1 MEQIFLKAVNRP
13 WIVILISVVISAA
26 FMVAIRSKARMETD
40 LDKYMPQDHPAF
52 VYSDQAEDW
61 FDIKDGIIIAIEN
74 QTGIYNTGTLQKV
87 KDLTRAL
94 GKFKEIDKN
103 DITSLYTAENIVGTE
118 EGLEVKAFFKKVP
131 KIETKLENLQKAVF
145 SNEMIYGRLVSTD
158 EKVTVIVAEIG
169 DDVFTQDFYRR
180 ILELAELYE
189 GPENIHVAGRPIV
202 EGTMAYLGPR
212 DMKRMVPI
220 VILVIVLVLWV
231 VLRSVKSTVFTLLVV
246 LFSTIWTFG
255 LMAALGIPV
264 YAVSTMIPVMLIAIG
279 VADGIHLYSHLH
291 LFMMQHPAAG
301 KKEAVLDMLA
311 GMWKPVVMTSVT
323 TGVGF
328 ISLVSSQVYPIKY
341 FGLFTAFGVMMA
353 MVLSL
358 VLIPAGIMVFGLP
371 GWKRPQAK
379 AGSEKPLF
387 SAIFADKVVKYK
399 YLTIFAT
406 VLIIVLSLTGI
417 SKVWINSSFL
427 EKFEADS
434 DIVLTDK
441 FINENFGGTSTL
453 NVIFEG
459 NKKNSLKNPVVLE
472 MIDRLQTDVEKLAL
486 VGNSFA
492 LTDYL
497 KRMNKV
503 MHADS
508 SDYDAIPPSSE
519 LIAQY
524 LLLYEMSG
532 DPDNLWKVVDYEYRK
547 ANLTFQL
554 KSDNSKEINSA
565 IAIVK
570 DHVQGFKD
578 LGISVKFAGSGYKAL
593 VFTDLILEGQIISLL
608 MSLVIVIILLA
619 LMFRKFSLGIIGAI
633 PIVITA
639 AISFGV
645 MGLLNIPLSTTTAL
659 VSSIAIGIGID
670 YAVHFIERYKI
681 YALES
686 GDRELTIRA
695 TMHHSGRAIIFN
707 AIVVIA
713 GFLVLLFSVFP
724 PNRSLGAL
732 VSLNMFTSFLGTVTV
747 MFLILVLSNIFFKNS
762 LNSADSNKKSRDMVS
777 DIPEYKED

>member
-1 MEQIFLKAVNRP
+1 MEALFKKTIKHP
-13 WIVILISVVISAA
+13 WIIILVSVVISAA
-26 FMVAIRSKARMETD
+26 FMTAIKSKSRMETN

-52 VYSDQAEDW
+52 VYSDKAEEW

-74 QTGIYNTGTLQKV
+74 QDGIYNSDTIKKV

-103 DITSLYTAENIVGTE
+103 DVTSLYTAENIIGTE
-118 EGLEVKAFFKKVP
+118 LGLEVNSFFKRIP
-131 KIETKLENLQKAVF
+131 KSEAALKKLQKAVL
-145 SNEMIYGRLVSTD
+145 SNEMVYGRLVSTD
-158 EKVTVIVAEIG
+158 EKVTVIIAEIG
-169 DDVFTQDFYRR
+169 DDVFSQEFYHR
-180 ILELAELYE
+180 ILKLAEQYE
-189 GPENIHVAGRPIV
+189 GPEKIHVAGRPIV
-202 EGTMAYLGPR
+202 EGTMAYLGPK

-220 VILVIVLVLWV
+220 VILVIILVLWL

-255 LMAALGIPV
+255 LMAVLRVPV

-291 LFMMQHPAAG
+291 LFLLQNPDTG
-301 KKEAVLDMLA
+301 KKKAVMDMLA
-311 GMWKPVVMTSVT
+311 GMWKPIVMTSIT

-341 FGLFTAFGVMMA
+341 FGLFTAFGVMAA
-353 MVLSL
+353 MVFSL

-371 GWKRPQAK
+371 RWKKSRKK
-379 AGSEKPLF
+379 AGLEKTNFSYLF
-387 SAIFADKVVKYK
+387 AEKVVKHK

-406 VLIIVLSLTGI
+406 IIIITISLTGL

-427 EKFEADS
+427 EKFEKNS

-453 NVIFEG
+453 NVILEG
-459 NKKNSLKNPVVLE
+459 KDKDTLKNPVILE
-472 MIDRLQTDVEKLAL
+472 MIDKLQTDVEQLEV

-503 MHADS
+503 LHADNP
-508 SDYDAIPPSSE
+508 DYDTIPHSNK

-532 DPDNLWKVVDYEYRK
+532 DPDNLWKVVDYGYKK

-554 KSDNSKEINSA
+554 KSDNSKAIDSA
-565 IAIVK
+565 IAIINNHIQDFRDK
-570 DHVQGFKD
+570 D
-578 LGISVKFAGSGYKAL
+578 ITVKFAGSGYKAL

-619 LMFRKFSLGIIGAI
+619 LMFKKISLGFLGAI
-633 PIVITA
+633 PIIITA
-639 AISFGV
+639 VISFGV
-645 MGLLNIPLSTTTAL
+645 MGLFNIPLSTTTAL
-659 VSSIAIGIGID
+659 ISSIAIGIGID

-681 YALES
+681 HALET
-686 GDRELTIRA
+686 GDKDLTIRT
-695 TMHHSGRAIIFN
+695 TMQHSGRAIVFN
-707 AIVVIA
+707 AMVVIA

-747 MFLILVLSNIFFKNS
+747 MFLLLYLSNIFFKHG
-762 LNSADSNKKSRDMVS
+762 ADSKSQS
-777 DIPEYKED
+777 LDI